1 LASIYDNQEFITLF
15 SGEEIAKE
23 ITLIRDDAV
32 DKINRN
38 IERINKF
45 VNNKVNFLIDLS
57 HKINQ
62 FKADDFQLT
71 HISDRSLERLD
82 HVDKILL
89 LVNRIK
95 NSNAHI
101 AETNTRFISSTSASS
116 SISTTLTRAGRPNV
130 IRYTS

>member
-1 LASIYDNQEFITLF
+1 MRKNIFESAPQCIFENNMVWLQYDNQEFITLF

-45 VNNKVNFLIDLS
+45 VNNKVNFFIDLS

-71 HISDRSLERLD
+71 HISYRSLERLD
-82 HVDKILL
+82 HVDKI
-89 LVNRIK
+89 
-95 NSNAHI
+95 
-101 AETNTRFISSTSASS
+101 
-116 SISTTLTRAGRPNV
+116 
-130 IRYTS
+130 